1 MMYAQCTATAQGES
15 MADLERNK
23 QNVLAFYDRMFNQCQ
38 PKDAIARY
46 AGNEYIQHNPGVAD
60 GKQAFIDYFERMA
73 REYPGKHVEFK
84 HVIAEAD
91 YVVLHCR
98 QDWPGDHTW
107 AGIDIFRLD
116 EDGKIV
122 EHWDVLQIVPD
133 EAFNPNGMF

>member
-1 MMYAQCTATAQGES
+1 MVN
-15 MADLERNK
+15 LERNK

-38 PKDAIARY
+38 PKDAIVRY

-60 GKQAFIDYFERMA
+60 GKRAFINYFERMA

-84 HVIAEAD
+84 RVIAEAN

-107 AGIDIFRLD
+107 ASSTFF
-116 EDGKIV
+116 E
-122 EHWDVLQIVPD
+122 
-133 EAFNPNGMF
+133 